1 MLISKKHLEKF
12 DSPDTLVILSSFP
25 KKGGEVAVENALARY
40 TRLLVKNF
48 PKNQKIVIVSEKRAK
63 GDKDYLVRK
72 NILVVPTLKKNSLFF
87 AFDVE
92 RVLAQFSLSRNLL
105 VQFEFSVFGG
115 KRVIPGVSLV
125 LAIEKLRGRYIT
137 TMLHQVVRDLSP
149 LSGHLG
155 LNKNG
160 IKSRILSGLLSLFYK
175 STAGLS
181 DKIIVH
187 DAHLKSRLATF
198 VESQKIQVVPH
209 GIDPPRRFTAGFV
222 KKSREAFGFTK
233 SEKIVTLFGSRSWY
247 KGTVRAVSVF
257 GEIAR
262 RYPKRKIRLF
272 LVTIISPPASLT
284 LFLSWAIWL
293 TVKPR

>member
-12 DSPDTLVILSSFP
+12 DSPDTLIILSSFP
-25 KKGGEVAVENALARY
+25 EKGGEVAIENALARY

-72 NILVVPTLKKNSLFF
+72 NILVVPTFKKNSIFF

-115 KRVIPGVSLV
+115 KRSIPGISLV
-125 LAIEKLRGRYIT
+125 LLAEKLRGRFIT

-160 IKSRILSGLLSLFYK
+160 MISRVLSGLLSLFYK

-187 DAHLKSRLATF
+187 DALLKSRLATF
-198 VESQKIQVVPH
+198 VESEKIQVVPH
-209 GIDPPRRFTAGFV
+209 GMDAPRRFTAGFV
-222 KKSREAFGFTK
+222 KKSREAFGFPK
-233 SEKIVTLFGSRSWY
+233 GEKIITLFGYRSWY
-247 KGTVRAVSVF
+247 KGTDWAVSAL

-262 RYPKRKIRLF
+262 RYPRRKIRLF
-272 LVTIISPPASLT
+272 
-284 LFLSWAIWL
+284 
-293 TVKPR
+293 